1 MVKGIRGCS
10 LALAFAAFFS
20 PLASAAE
27 TARLEAVEA
36 GTDEVTLHFSTQVEI
51 SVFSIPSPP
60 RLVVELADTEFAAA
74 QRQSKGAGE
83 FLKSVRASQYKS
95 KPEKVVRAVLDLLKE
110 APYKT
115 RWEQNRL
122 RISLGAPPP
131 APASSIDIPGYRLA
145 ERPSDF
151 ALVIGIE
158 NYSEL
163 PDARFAERDA
173 ETVKAH
179 LLALGFPIQNIRIA
193 SGEKAV
199 RSAFDKYIDNWL
211 PRAAGKESRVLFYFA
226 GNGSMDPRTGQP
238 MLMPWDADPE
248 YLAETA
254 YPLERLYE
262 RLAALK
268 AQRVFVAIDASFYGA
283 EGRSAAVQG
292 RAVPAVEVDV
302 PKKLTVFA
310 AVEGA
315 HGASVLEDQGH
326 GTFTTFFLKGL
337 GGGAQEASG
346 RVTAQGLYNYLRP
359 KVEEAAKQQNREQFS
374 VLRTRKDVD
383 LVQF

>member
-131 APASSIDIPGYRLA
+131 APEPASAPVPPAPPPPPAPASSIDIPGYRLA

-254 YPLERLYE
+254 YPLERD
-262 RLAALK
+262 RK
-268 AQRVFVAIDASFYGA
+268 
-283 EGRSAAVQG
+283 
-292 RAVPAVEVDV
+292 
-302 PKKLTVFA
+302 
-310 AVEGA
+310 
-315 HGASVLEDQGH
+315 SV
-326 GTFTTFFLKGL
+326 
-337 GGGAQEASG
+337 
-346 RVTAQGLYNYLRP
+346 V
-359 KVEEAAKQQNREQFS
+359 
-374 VLRTRKDVD
+374 
-383 LVQF
+383 